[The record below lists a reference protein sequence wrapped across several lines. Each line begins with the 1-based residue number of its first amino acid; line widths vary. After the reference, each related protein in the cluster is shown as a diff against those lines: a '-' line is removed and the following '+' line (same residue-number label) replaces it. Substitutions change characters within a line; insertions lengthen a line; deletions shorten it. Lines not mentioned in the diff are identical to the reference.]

1 MPYSVPEGYF
11 GTFGEEMAGRIEM
24 ARESKP
30 KLLQKFT
37 PYMATAAMF
46 AMIVT
51 AGTFFLRLTAGEY
64 ELTFEDYV
72 VMSENL
78 TGPAGYSF
86 WSTRQKKHIW
96 IQKTLPTTLYI
107 QVSAPRISIC
117 YTNKN
122 QAMRLNMK
130 PLILAAL
137 VLICAAISAGASE
150 KGDWKQKMMSEKIAF
165 LTVELN
171 LTPEEAQ
178 AFWPVYNQICAE
190 FDTVMGEIFKAQ
202 RAMSKA
208 IGENKSEAEISALLD
223 RYLSAQQKQREI
235 NASMAERYRKVLP
248 ESKVA
253 KLYISEEK
261 FRRQC
266 IHRMHNKPE
275 GVKKPQNCK

>member
-1 MPYSVPEGYF
+1 
-11 GTFGEEMAGRIEM
+11 
-24 ARESKP
+24 
-30 KLLQKFT
+30 
-37 PYMATAAMF
+37 
-46 AMIVT
+46 
-51 AGTFFLRLTAGEY
+51 
-64 ELTFEDYV
+64 
-72 VMSENL
+72 
-78 TGPAGYSF
+78 
-86 WSTRQKKHIW
+86 
-96 IQKTLPTTLYI
+96 
-107 QVSAPRISIC
+107 
-117 YTNKN
+117 
-122 QAMRLNMK
+122 MRLNMK
-130 PLILAAL
+130 PLIIAAL

-275 GVKKPQNCK
+275 GGKKPQNCK